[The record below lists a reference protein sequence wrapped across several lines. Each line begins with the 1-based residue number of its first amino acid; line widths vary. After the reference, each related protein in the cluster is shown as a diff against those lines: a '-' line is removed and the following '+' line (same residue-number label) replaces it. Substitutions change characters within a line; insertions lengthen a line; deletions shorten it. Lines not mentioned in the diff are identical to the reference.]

1 MSKMINSQRS
11 KGNVVGNSKNVQMRN
26 THCRIWI
33 VMRNSEKREIC
44 EIKED
49 LDFVKKYEKRVK

>member
-1 MSKMINSQRS
+1 
-11 KGNVVGNSKNVQMRN
+11 MRN